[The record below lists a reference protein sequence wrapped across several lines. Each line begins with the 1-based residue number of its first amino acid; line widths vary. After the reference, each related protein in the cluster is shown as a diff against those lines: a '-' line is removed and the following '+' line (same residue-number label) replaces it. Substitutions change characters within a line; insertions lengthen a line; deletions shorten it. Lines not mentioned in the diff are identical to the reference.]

1 MNYILSA
8 LSLIGFYSF
17 AEKISYVNLKN
28 KNNIVI
34 NIFTFSLIFF
44 IIYIINSYL
53 FLFNIT
59 SQFFSIGVF
68 LTSLFFGI
76 FFLKKK
82 ISQIYTYTKKNNYS
96 KTIMIAL
103 IVFFILSHLMPTDED
118 SIRYHLEIPQ
128 KIIDRTFY
136 QNHWLDYIVIGSNEF
151 INLFGLHLGFSNT
164 SSILNFSYLI
174 FIILSNN
181 YFFEKKNIGSN
192 WLGCTLVLSSPYMIA
207 LIASQKLFL
216 LPSYICAYTIAYLY
230 VFKRDVSFRNILLII
245 AINIFA
251 VTAKPIFLPYLAI
264 VLFFAIFLIKF
275 NFKEKISILVFS
287 TIIFLIALFP
297 LALIKYKIYQDP
309 FLPIISL
316 NKLNSEWWNIYNRE
330 FLTASQ
336 MDFTDSL
343 SKIYKILLIPIKL
356 IVPLHLSD
364 LFKTLGLGMFFLY
377 FLDFKKNKNLLFLI
391 ILFTLSI
398 LLLGNYQSRWF
409 LPLLLL
415 VSIFATETRFK
426 FLNNLVK
433 FQLLL
438 SLVIIIPL
446 SLAIIMPNLFKLND
460 LIFDQKNIIDTM
472 NTKYKSERYFSNL
485 NSFFYLKNEI
495 PLYMHEKQILIRQ
508 NEKFFERNSE
518 VKFFL
523 YQNRDE
529 NFDQFSKKNLSCNN
543 YEIVEKFHY
552 NARRFFLI
560 DHKIEVILYKQLC

>member
-1 MNYILSA
+1 MNYILSV

-17 AEKISYVNLKN
+17 AKKISYLNFKN
-28 KNNIVI
+28 KNNIII

-44 IIYIINSYL
+44 FIYIINTYL
-53 FLFNIT
+53 FLLNIS
-59 SQFFSIGVF
+59 SQFFSIGIF
-68 LTSLFFGI
+68 LTSLFFGLL
-76 FFLKKK
+76 FLIKNFSK
-82 ISQIYTYTKKNNYS
+82 IYTFSKKNFFS
-96 KTIMIAL
+96 KSILIAL
-103 IVFFILSHLMPTDED
+103 VSFFILSHLMPTDED

-136 QNHWLDYIVIGSNEF
+136 ENHWLDYIVIGSNEF
-151 INLFGLHLGFSNT
+151 INLFGLHLGFYNT
-164 SSILNFSYLI
+164 SSVLNFSYLI
-174 FIILSNN
+174 FIILANN

-192 WLGCTLVLSSPYMIA
+192 WLGYTLVLSSPYTIA
-207 LIASQKLFL
+207 LIASQKFFL

-230 VFKRDVSFRNILLII
+230 VFKRDVSFRSILLII

-251 VTAKPIFLPYLAI
+251 VTAKPIFLPYFAI

-275 NFKEKISILVFS
+275 NFKEKFLILIFSI
-287 TIIFLIALFP
+287 IIFIIALFP

-316 NKLNSEWWNIYNRE
+316 NKLNSEWWNIYNKE
-330 FLTASQ
+330 FLTSSQ

-343 SKIYKILLIPIKL
+343 SKIYKVLLLPIKL
-356 IVPLHLSD
+356 IVPLHPSD
-364 LFKTLGLGMFFLY
+364 LFKTLGFGMFFLY
-377 FLDFKKNKNLLFLI
+377 FLNFKKKKNLIVLI
-391 ILFTLSI
+391 ILFTLSV

-415 VSIFATETRFK
+415 VSIFATETKFK
-426 FLNNLVK
+426 FLNNLAK
-433 FQLLL
+433 FQLLF
-438 SLVIIIPL
+438 SMIIIVPL
-446 SLAIIMPNLFKLND
+446 SLAIIMPNLFKLNE
-460 LIFDQKNIIDTM
+460 LIFNQKNIIDTM

-508 NEKFFERNSE
+508 DKKFFERNSK

-523 YQNRDE
+523 YQSRDE

-552 NARRFFLI
+552 DDRRYFLFQ
-560 DHKIEVILYKQLC
+560 KKTEVILYKQLC